1 MLKKYENG
9 IHLRNVQRCVEM
21 RVVGDDLGLQFVADI
36 NRDIGTGGFGPPGL
50 KAEHDG
56 DPQLF
61 RSMLLNL
68 RTL

>member
-1 MLKKYENG
+1 MT
-9 IHLRNVQRCVEM
+9 
-21 RVVGDDLGLQFVADI
+21 VVGDDLGLQFVADI